1 MPARIPQ
8 QVREEVIQ
16 LWLGG
21 VSRDQIALTC
31 AIGTGTVSRIIMEY
45 RAVDL
50 FLDLQRELAL
60 ELKTKNLS
68 IQSFASSIRL
78 NRLLTNLHLP
88 EDKLEAFIQNVDVYC
103 FKDELSHEVFI
114 DRVNEACNFASERGV
129 PIGEL
134 AQSITGAKRE
144 LEGLRNE
151 TQVAVE
157 RKAEAIRDADITLDA
172 ICDYQRER
180 PTIENYQKI
189 KAELEKKT
197 KELDHVKLRLE
208 ALDQKVDAMEA
219 RQFLRDLTNS
229 VEECELERLGHIVGR
244 EITYNEFCETIR
256 DIKTSPTK
264 YGHMFKQMLQ
274 RQQYRQLDQNSR

>member
-21 VSRDQIALTC
+21 VSRDQVALTC

-45 RAVDL
+45 RTVDL

-103 FKDELSHEVFI
+103 FKDGLSHEVFI
-114 DRVNEACNFASERGV
+114 NRVNEACNFASERGV
-129 PIGEL
+129 PIEKM
-134 AQSITGAKRE
+134 AQSMTGAKRE

-151 TQVAVE
+151 TQVAVV

-172 ICDYQRER
+172 TCDYQRER

-189 KAELEKKT
+189 KAEAEKKT
-197 KELDHVKLRLE
+197 KELDHVKSSLE
-208 ALDQKVDAMEA
+208 GVRIQKGALEQKVDAMEA

-229 VEECELERLGHIVGR
+229 LEECELERLGHIVGR

-274 RQQYRQLDQNSR
+274 

>member
-21 VSRDQIALTC
+21 VSRDQVALTC

-45 RAVDL
+45 RTVDL

-103 FKDELSHEVFI
+103 FKDGLSHEVFI

-129 PIGEL
+129 PIEKM
-134 AQSITGAKRE
+134 AQSMTGAKRE

-151 TQVAVE
+151 TQVAVV

-172 ICDYQRER
+172 TCDYQRER

-189 KAELEKKT
+189 KAEAEKKT
-197 KELDHVKLRLE
+197 KELDHVKSSLE
-208 ALDQKVDAMEA
+208 GVRIQKGALEQKVDAMEA

-229 VEECELERLGHIVGR
+229 LEECELERLGHIVGR

-274 RQQYRQLDQNSR
+274 

>member
-157 RKAEAIRDADITLDA
+157 RKAEAIRDAVLCCIT
-172 ICDYQRER
+172 E
-180 PTIENYQKI
+180 
-189 KAELEKKT
+189 
-197 KELDHVKLRLE
+197 
-208 ALDQKVDAMEA
+208 
-219 RQFLRDLTNS
+219 FS
-229 VEECELERLGHIVGR
+229 VSMV
-244 EITYNEFCETIR
+244 
-256 DIKTSPTK
+256 
-264 YGHMFKQMLQ
+264 
-274 RQQYRQLDQNSR
+274 

>member
-21 VSRDQIALTC
+21 VSRDQVALTC

-45 RAVDL
+45 RTVDL

-103 FKDELSHEVFI
+103 FKDGLSHEVFI

-129 PIGEL
+129 PIEKM
-134 AQSITGAKRE
+134 AQSMTGAKRE

-151 TQVAVE
+151 TQVAVV

-189 KAELEKKT
+189 KAEAEKKT
-197 KELDHVKLRLE
+197 KELDHVKSSLE
-208 ALDQKVDAMEA
+208 GVRIQKGALEQKVDAMEA

-229 VEECELERLGHIVGR
+229 LEECELERLGHIVGR

-274 RQQYRQLDQNSR
+274 